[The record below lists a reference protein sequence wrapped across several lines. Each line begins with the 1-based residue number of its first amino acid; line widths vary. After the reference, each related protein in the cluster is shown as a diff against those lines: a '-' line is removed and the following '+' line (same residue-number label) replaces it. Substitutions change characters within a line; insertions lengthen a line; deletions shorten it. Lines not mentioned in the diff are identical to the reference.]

1 MVTVVVVTSQ
11 QNCLSQKKAYRP
23 WSRRPKKRL
32 HVTTILR
39 NAVLSS
45 LSPFFEIK
53 AFKRFYFL
61 PLFFSTLSITTKK
74 GVNMNCKLK
83 GYEKK
88 CKLDWEVTL
97 MKLTAKMNDW
107 MHCGGWIRKSTSS
120 RECLKVRPNLKYLV
134 GPVPECYSSQGRP
147 TLSSCTTR
155 PFPWTKHFRTVDLRL
170 LATARGSCNNIP

>member
-11 QNCLSQKKAYRP
+11 QNCLSQKRP
-23 WSRRPKKRL
+23 TGHGHENQKKRL

-45 LSPFFEIK
+45 LSPFWDQSFQKILFF
-53 AFKRFYFL
+53 AS
-61 PLFFSTLSITTKK
+61 FFSTLSITTKK

-107 MHCGGWIRKSTSS
+107 MHCGEWIRKSTSS
-120 RECLKVRPNLKYLV
+120 RECLKIRPNLKYLL